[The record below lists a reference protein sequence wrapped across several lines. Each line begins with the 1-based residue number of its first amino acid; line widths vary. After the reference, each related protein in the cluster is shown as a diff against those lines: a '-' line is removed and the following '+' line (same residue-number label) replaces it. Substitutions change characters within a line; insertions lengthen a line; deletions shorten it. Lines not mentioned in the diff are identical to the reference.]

1 MNLTNFE
8 DFLSEWIRNLD
19 DDYKLGQGKGCPFA
33 KPAKEKNRLKTVK
46 VSDYSNPYQYWSVV
60 SSECESFDFDNNDI
74 TIVVSSSNPNIIN
87 EQQLGGAV
95 DCLNSFLSI
104 QKSNLWLVWVYSQW
118 FTIVLINPLTG
129 LDDSAKI
136 LEEKGYYSDDM
147 FVSVRRKMRELL

>member
-1 MNLTNFE
+1 ML
-8 DFLSEWIRNLD
+8 
-19 DDYKLGQGKGCPFA
+19 
-33 KPAKEKNRLKTVK
+33 
-46 VSDYSNPYQYWSVV
+46 
-60 SSECESFDFDNNDI
+60 
-74 TIVVSSSNPNIIN
+74 NIIN